1 MTDGEARGQCP
12 LCGTTE
18 CLEVREASD
27 PRFGLPG
34 RFKVLWCPKCDIGS
48 THPRLT
54 WTELQRY
61 YPDAYDPY
69 RGHTWLSE
77 ISRVH
82 RFLIAAED
90 RFGAAATDRVRPGTL
105 LDVGCGNGAYMA
117 EMAQRG
123 FTVTGVEIS
132 PLASK
137 VVTKRGFPVVSGD
150 FLTATLPREAFDVV
164 TMNHYLEHCLDPRAN
179 LKKAHE
185 LLKEGGHLIVGVP
198 NFSSWPSRH
207 FGSHWSDLEL
217 PRHTFHFGQAGLVRL
232 LEACEFRIQ
241 NIRHVAT
248 ADAGSIATSL
258 LVKSGKRTDTFVQR
272 LYPFLH
278 VVFYPLGIPL
288 SLLRE
293 SAWIRVLSEKT
304 KA

>member
-1 MTDGEARGQCP
+1 
-12 LCGTTE
+12 
-18 CLEVREASD
+18 
-27 PRFGLPG
+27 
-34 RFKVLWCPKCDIGS
+34 
-48 THPRLT
+48 
-54 WTELQRY
+54 
-61 YPDAYDPY
+61 
-69 RGHTWLSE
+69 
-77 ISRVH
+77 
-82 RFLIAAED
+82 
-90 RFGAAATDRVRPGTL
+90 
-105 LDVGCGNGAYMA
+105 
-117 EMAQRG
+117 
-123 FTVTGVEIS
+123 
-132 PLASK
+132 
-137 VVTKRGFPVVSGD
+137 
-150 FLTATLPREAFDVV
+150 
-164 TMNHYLEHCLDPRAN
+164 MNHYLEHCLDPRAN